1 VSSELSA
8 PLATCSI
15 PNNQQQLTG
24 EEYSMKV
31 RAFFVAIVV
40 CFAVALVASIPSQ
53 KVLSQNPT
61 PPGVKALPAGF
72 TIPPPDV
79 PCILPGNRLDLQCFV
94 NNDPDAI
101 RIRAEEAGLEA
112 QALAAA
118 QSGTLDPFHQVET
131 LGQLEIFD
139 PNLSVNNNL
148 ACSYCHDPAAGYGN
162 GSSVLSV
169 FTGGS
174 NLGSV
179 PITVHGAYP
188 NARIAKRNP
197 QSYVYSPYFPPLQY
211 NITQGDFYGGNFWD
225 ARATG
230 YRLQNSAAEQGQ
242 DPPVD
247 PEEMANP
254 DTACVVWKLSL
265 SKYKFFFEQV
275 WGTGS
280 LDITWPSDVTTVCST
295 PKGAAN
301 FGTNATPLNLSPSD
315 RTRAN
320 QAYDEFGQ
328 AIAAYEI
335 SSSVS
340 PFTSKFDAYLAGSAS
355 LTSQEKRGYDL
366 FRGRAQCNT
375 CHLDGRSNMA
385 SGADTGVATSVA
397 PMFTDFTY
405 NNIGL
410 PRNVILP
417 WYSEDTPD
425 QWGFTGNPL
434 GPGFT
439 DEGVGLFLDGY
450 YGAPPNLTW
459 GQHLPFFEGKFQTS
473 TVRNV
478 GKVPYP
484 GFVKAYMHNGYL
496 LSLKEVVHFYN
507 TRDVYAQPVLSG
519 QCPAGTV
526 EKVTCWPMPE
536 DPNNENMTIGHL
548 GLSSAEEDDL
558 VAFLQTLTDGV
569 VPSTSASSNT
579 PASAARKPATPPKH

>member
-1 VSSELSA
+1 
-8 PLATCSI
+8 
-15 PNNQQQLTG
+15 
-24 EEYSMKV
+24 MKV
-31 RAFFVAIVV
+31 RMFLAAIVV
-40 CFAVALVASIPSQ
+40 CFAIALVSSIGSQ
-53 KVLSQNPT
+53 KVFSQNPT
-61 PPGVKALPAGF
+61 PPGVKSLPAGY
-72 TIPPPDV
+72 TIPQQDMS
-79 PCILPGNRLDLQCFV
+79 CILPGNRIDLQCLIK
-94 NNDPDAI
+94 NDPDFI
-101 RIRAEEAGLEA
+101 RVMSEEAGLEA

-131 LGQLEIFD
+131 LGKLEIFD

-148 ACSYCHDPAAGYGN
+148 ACSFCHDPAAGYGN
-162 GSSVLSV
+162 GASILSV

-174 NLGSV
+174 NPGSV

-188 NARIAKRNP
+188 NNRIAKRNP

-211 NITQGDFYGGNFWD
+211 NTTQGDFYGGNFWD

-230 YRLQNSAAEQGQ
+230 FRLQNSAAEQGQ

-280 LDITWPSDVTTVCST
+280 LDIAWPADVAKVCST
-295 PKGAAN
+295 PKGAAI
-301 FGTNATPLNLSPSD
+301 FGTNATPLSLSASE

-320 QAYDEFGQ
+320 QAFDEFGQ
-328 AIAAYEI
+328 AIASYEI

-340 PFTSKFDAYLAGSAS
+340 PFTSKFDAYLANSTTTPLSA
-355 LTSQEKRGYDL
+355 QEQRGYDL
-366 FRGRAQCNT
+366 FRGKAQCNT

-385 SGADTGVATSVA
+385 TGTDTGAATNVA

-405 NNIGL
+405 NNLGL

-425 QWGFTGNPL
+425 QFGFTGNPL

-459 GQHLPFFEGKFQTS
+459 GQFLPFFEGKFQTS
-473 TVRNV
+473 TIRDA
-478 GKVPYP
+478 GQVPYP

-507 TRDVYAQPVLSG
+507 TRDVYPQPVLSG
-519 QCPAGTV
+519 NCPAGTV

-548 GLSSAEEDDL
+548 GLSSAEENDL
-558 VAFLQTLTDGV
+558 VAFMQTLTDGFV
-569 VPSTSASSNT
+569 QPSSTSAST
-579 PASAARKPATPPKH
+579 PASLARKPAKPPKR